1 MFEAI
6 TRARRIVLVALS
18 LAAGAAA
25 AGAQTAQGWLGSPT
39 PQTLPGTR
47 LASPSTTSATFS
59 AGMSKDGNRS
69 YVGSAAT
76 TDTIAISAQIRPEA
90 AHVGQ
95 PGQLYLVVM
104 TAPGQFIM
112 RNASGAFVPW
122 NGEVGTLVPAAQV
135 PALPGVQVL
144 DIFSGVLG
152 VPGEFQIF
160 VGYAA
165 ADRVLHYSSAP
176 LTVRL
181 IIDSDKD
188 GVADADDLHPLN
200 PARTMAI
207 APVFPRSNGIFQFP
221 DYPSTR
227 QLKWVLEQLAPG
239 ATTPSAGDITA
250 RFTGSALAATPVAQ
264 VQSLLQT
271 ARTAHPG
278 SIVIDPISVSPT
290 LFRGLIGI
298 AGNPGSGRYLSLGVK
313 VASGLID
320 SFSLS
325 NYPLNAN
332 MTTPENQTLT
342 MTQAFDKLAALAA
355 GTSLLVARIEDDR
368 CVPVK
373 AHEATTLR
381 STGSIFKTWVLGAL
395 GQALNE
401 GVISPTARL
410 PLVAT
415 EVVRNSVLGSE
426 PLGTVLPLADMASAM
441 MGISDN
447 TATDHVHE
455 LVGRSRVEAIVRA
468 FNHSAPERLTPFL
481 SINEM
486 FNLFSGV
493 SAAQARAY
501 RDGSEEFQRQF
512 LDSVLAPLGP
522 VTGSLDNYQDTF
534 FSAAWM
540 ASPMDVCA
548 AMAGLRQFNDRSP
561 GLQMVDQAFSA
572 EVVFPFVRNR
582 WDRVW
587 FKGGSLANTTG
598 LKVLT
603 YAWMLESD
611 SRGAWVA
618 VSMHNDLGYTQDLSK
633 LGIDWTMARVLQL
646 IADGTFN

>member
-1 MFEAI
+1 
-6 TRARRIVLVALS
+6 
-18 LAAGAAA
+18 
-25 AGAQTAQGWLGSPT
+25 
-39 PQTLPGTR
+39 
-47 LASPSTTSATFS
+47 
-59 AGMSKDGNRS
+59 
-69 YVGSAAT
+69 
-76 TDTIAISAQIRPEA
+76 
-90 AHVGQ
+90 
-95 PGQLYLVVM
+95 
-104 TAPGQFIM
+104 
-112 RNASGAFVPW
+112 
-122 NGEVGTLVPAAQV
+122 
-135 PALPGVQVL
+135 
-144 DIFSGVLG
+144 
-152 VPGEFQIF
+152 
-160 VGYAA
+160 
-165 ADRVLHYSSAP
+165 
-176 LTVRL
+176 
-181 IIDSDKD
+181 
-188 GVADADDLHPLN
+188 
-200 PARTMAI
+200 
-207 APVFPRSNGIFQFP
+207 
-221 DYPSTR
+221 
-227 QLKWVLEQLAPG
+227 
-239 ATTPSAGDITA
+239 
-250 RFTGSALAATPVAQ
+250 
-264 VQSLLQT
+264 
-271 ARTAHPG
+271 
-278 SIVIDPISVSPT
+278 
-290 LFRGLIGI
+290 
-298 AGNPGSGRYLSLGVK
+298 
-313 VASGLID
+313 
-320 SFSLS
+320 
-325 NYPLNAN
+325 
-332 MTTPENQTLT
+332 
-342 MTQAFDKLAALAA
+342 
-355 GTSLLVARIEDDR
+355 
-368 CVPVK
+368 
-373 AHEATTLR
+373 
-381 STGSIFKTWVLGAL
+381 
-395 GQALNE
+395 
-401 GVISPTARL
+401 
-410 PLVAT
+410 
-415 EVVRNSVLGSE
+415 VRNSVLGSE